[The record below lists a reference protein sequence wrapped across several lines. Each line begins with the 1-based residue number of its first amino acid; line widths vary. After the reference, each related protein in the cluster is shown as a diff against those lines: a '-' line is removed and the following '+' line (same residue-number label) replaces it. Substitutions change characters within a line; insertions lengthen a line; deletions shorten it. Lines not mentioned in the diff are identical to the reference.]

1 MLFKEGNVVAH
12 IHLQVVSGHLAHT
25 TLMGVSAARVVT
37 TPYHRTNRNPITPTI
52 PIDSDD

>member
-1 MLFKEGNVVAH
+1 MAH

-25 TLMGVSAARVVT
+25 TLMGVNAARVAT
-37 TPYHRTNRNPITPTI
+37 IPYHRTSQSPITPTI